1 MRHLKNFKKYSI
13 NENDNLSEET
23 IYKLAIDQMFKIL
36 EDKNLNIKLYDMIAI
51 INDLMYSIYYP
62 DYKLNAPTESWLGKE
77 TTEEFKKWISEI
89 KESKDK
95 DKLFNYFLKTKLP
108 EFIEIYNSGKT
119 DKIKFIGQF

>member
-1 MRHLKNFKKYSI
+1 MRYLKNFKKYSI

-108 EFIEIYNSGKT
+108 EFIETYNSGKT